1 MSKMADD
8 AAIEAEE
15 KRRELKECPFCE
27 ESMEFSVTEMFLHAD
42 GFEPELYR
50 VVVHCNGCEVEV
62 ARETRAEAIAAW
74 NRRSGEGLKLKAGE
88 EYTILCD
95 TMWVDQYNTL
105 LADVERVIA
114 DAIKYEW
121 REGMILDKLDTVLTR
136 ILDQH
141 KEHNVSGT

>member
-8 AAIEAEE
+8 AAIEVEE

-27 ESMEFSVTEMFLHAD
+27 GEVYMRYKSWAVGEAYFVDCPGCGQGSA
-42 GFEPELYR
+42 GYPEENR
-50 VVVHCNGCEVEV
+50 
-62 ARETRAEAIAAW
+62 AIAAW
-74 NRRSGEGLKLKAGE
+74 NRRGGEGLRLKAGE

-95 TMWVDQYNTL
+95 TMWVDQYNAL

-121 REGMILDKLDTVLTR
+121 REGIILDKLDTVLTR
-136 ILDQH
+136 IHNKH
-141 KEHNVSGT
+141 KEHNESGT